1 LLSVINTMG
10 VDYIIHY
17 DCEPKRALSLEGLVE
32 RLKGRD
38 RAEAVI
44 RFYRD
49 QGDQRSPANMGFEMV
64 RRSAD
69 GTEETEIIRVK
80 DLLDAAEDLKPWERY
95 CAGCPA
101 NRSGGAFGCVGAIN
115 YPISAQ
121 GERWLLAQLPGSD
134 HPLPHMLLQKAIR
147 EMGYHGTSAAEL
159 RSREGVFFENT
170 QPLVQDLGSIV
181 VSGDQVFELLFLA
194 GAILPAHGSMLLQ
207 FFGGISRDLDAD
219 QIMQLAVPPSQAWIE
234 ETVPFLHRPAKGDDE
249 TITTLKAF
257 FQAMHM
263 AYRLGVPLLLDV

>member
-1 LLSVINTMG
+1 MG

-44 RFYRD
+44 RFYHD
-49 QGDQRSPANMGFEMV
+49 QGDHRPPANMGFEMV

-80 DLLDAAEDLKPWERY
+80 DLLDAAEDLKPWEPY
-95 CAGCPA
+95 CAECPA
-101 NRSGGAFGCVGAIN
+101 NRSGEAFGCIGSVN
-115 YPISAQ
+115 YPISVL
-121 GERWLLAQLPGSD
+121 GERWLLAQLPDST
-134 HPLPHMLLQKAIR
+134 HPLPYMLLQKAIR
-147 EMGYHGTSAAEL
+147 EMGYNGTSAAEL
-159 RSREGVFFENT
+159 RAQDGVFLENS
-170 QPLVQDLGSIV
+170 QPLTQDLGGIV

-194 GAILPAHGSMLLQ
+194 RAILPAHGSMLLQ

-219 QIMQLAVPPSQAWIE
+219 QIMQLAVPPSQVWIE
-234 ETVPFLHRPAKGDDE
+234 ETVPFLHIPAKGDDE
-249 TITTLKAF
+249 TIISLKAF
-257 FQAMHM
+257 FRAMHM